1 MFRTRIIAGR
11 SAGLVLA
18 AAFAVVAT
26 IVHTADAFV
35 EPLRVQPGRPAPV
48 TLRIQGPEGAKLPSA
63 SRLVPRGARVTD
75 ANLTAAVERYESS
88 RRPPN
93 TWHLAGLWLAYLLIG
108 AMTTT
113 YLRTLSPGRGALLR
127 TQLGL
132 AALFALLLVSG
143 KLFLLL
149 TPFPPHALPVA
160 AVPLW
165 VSLYLDRRSAFAV
178 SLTASL
184 LAATL
189 VGLDPNV
196 LAVYFAASLTATL
209 VFHDRKR
216 PRTLLPAGLY
226 AALLAAATHLA
237 TRTLLE
243 GRFDLLQDLQA
254 PWRSPL
260 LASTA
265 GGLLAGLVAYLFH
278 PLAVLVLGAVSRSRL
293 QDLLDLDQPLLR
305 KMAREA
311 PGSWEH
317 ARAMANLAE
326 QAASAIGAD
335 ALLTRVG
342 AYYHDLGKT
351 VQPKY
356 FVENLEPGE
365 PSPHEGLA
373 PEVSADAI
381 MAHVVEGTRILRE
394 GGIPEPVVEFAY
406 THHGTSVIEYF
417 WHQCR
422 QEGNPKGLSRSA
434 FRYPGMKP
442 RTRETGILMIVDAVE
457 AASRTVDDPSRE
469 RFDELVRRIVW
480 GKLRQGQLDDSGLTM
495 ADLHV
500 VVERLVDT
508 LCNAHHHRIKYPW
521 QRARGGAAGRDEAP
535 SPTETVESQGERAE
549 GMHVP
554 APEAP
559 HGDASATTSRI
570 EERLPV
576 GTLSDADIPPA
587 TEDAETA
594 ARLHPDPPS
603 PGPSGPGV

>member
-11 SAGLVLA
+11 WAGLVLA

-26 IVHTADAFV
+26 LIHVADAFV
-35 EPLRVQPGRPAPV
+35 EPLRVRPGEPAPV
-48 TLRIQGPEGAKLPSA
+48 TLRMHGATAAHLAPA
-63 SRLVPRGARVTD
+63 DRLVARGTQLD
-75 ANLTAAVERYESS
+75 TAAPRAAAVRAYEAA
-88 RRPPN
+88 RRPPG
-93 TWHLAGLWLAYLLIG
+93 TRHLLGLWLAYLLIG

-127 TQLGL
+127 TQIGL
-132 AALFALLLVSG
+132 ASLFVLLLVAG

-149 TPFPPHALPVA
+149 TPLPPHALPVA

-165 VSLYLDRRSAFAV
+165 ISLYLDRRSAFAV

-189 VGLDPNV
+189 TGLDPTV
-196 LAVYFAASLTATL
+196 LAAYFAASLTATL
-209 VFHDRKR
+209 AFHHRKR
-216 PRTLLPAGLY
+216 PRTLLLPVGLY
-226 AALLAAATHLA
+226 AALAAAITQVA
-237 TRTLLE
+237 ASTVLE
-243 GRFDLLQDLQA
+243 GAFHLPVDA
-254 PWRSPL
+254 ASPWRSPL
-260 LASTA
+260 AASAA
-265 GGLLAGLVAYLFH
+265 GGLLAGLVAYLLH
-278 PLAVLVLGAVSRSRL
+278 PFAVLVLGAVSRARL
-293 QDLLDLDQPLLR
+293 QELLDLDQPLLR

-335 ALLTRVG
+335 AMLTRVG

-356 FVENLEPGE
+356 FVENLQPGE
-365 PSPHEGLA
+365 PSPHDGLA

-417 WHQCR
+417 WHACR
-422 QEGNPKGLSRSA
+422 QGGNPKGLSRDA

-457 AASRTVDDPSRE
+457 AASRTVEEPSRE
-469 RFDELVRRIVW
+469 RFDDLVRRIVW

-500 VVERLVDT
+500 VVGRLVET

-521 QRARGGAAGRDEAP
+521 QQSRRSQPPAAG
-535 SPTETVESQGERAE
+535 STGEREDGNGSETRNPRELPLPSA
-549 GMHVP
+549 
-554 APEAP
+554 
-559 HGDASATTSRI
+559 ATTSRI
-570 EERLPV
+570 EERLPA
-576 GTLSDADIPPA
+576 GTLSDADVPRPAAGPEGEATPRPPS
-587 TEDAETA
+587 A
-594 ARLHPDPPS
+594 ARP
-603 PGPSGPGV
+603 PGPSSPVV